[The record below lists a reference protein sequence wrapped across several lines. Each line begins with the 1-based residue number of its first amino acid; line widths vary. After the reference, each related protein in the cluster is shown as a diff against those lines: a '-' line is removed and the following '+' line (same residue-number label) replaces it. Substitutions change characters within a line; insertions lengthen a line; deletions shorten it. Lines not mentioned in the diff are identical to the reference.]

1 MDNEGHARPGADAGS
16 LEQRNDVGL
25 PGTVPSAAPGPAQ
38 NQSLPQLLK
47 QLQGDVAELVNMEKA
62 LAKKELS
69 FKAAELKREGLQLG
83 SAGVISGLG
92 AACLVAAA
100 TLALATVLAAWLAA
114 LIMGAALIALGAV
127 LALRF
132 RSNIKHFDMVPRHT
146 VREVGRNVHA
156 IKEAA
161 R

>member
-1 MDNEGHARPGADAGS
+1 MDNKGQARPGSNAGS
-16 LEQRNDVGL
+16 VQQRHDVAL
-25 PGTVPSAAPGPAQ
+25 PGTVPSAAPSAAT

-62 LAKKELS
+62 LAKKEIS
-69 FKAAELKREGLQLG
+69 FRAAELKREGVQLG
-83 SAGVISGLG
+83 SAAVVGGLG

-114 LIMGAALIALGAV
+114 LIMGGALIAGGAL
-127 LALRF
+127 LARRF
-132 RSNIKHFDMVPRHT
+132 KTNMKNFEMVPHHT
-146 VREVGRNVHA
+146 VNEVRRDVHA
-156 IKEAA
+156 MKEAA